1 MIGFWKVQALSLAT
15 VFGVAY
21 ISCAIFDVLF
31 PPFGMLAALAPVSP
45 WPIFGSPLGFVTGF
59 VSFTVAGLVLGAVY
73 GIAWDFWH
81 SKLRQGDTARPP
93 SIARRPS

>member
-1 MIGFWKVQALSLAT
+1 MTSLWRLNALSLAT

-31 PPFGMLAALAPVSP
+31 PPFGMLAALAPISP

-59 VSFTVAGLVLGAVY
+59 ISFTVIGLVLGALY
-73 GIAWDFWH
+73 GIAWEFW
-81 SKLRQGDTARPP
+81 SNRLV
-93 SIARRPS
+93 